1 MAITIDARN
10 ARPPG
15 RAPSGALA
23 RVSQR
28 ARAFAA
34 AKRHSR
40 FVAAL
45 RIVLPLGALATLA
58 VYVMIVAI
66 AVKLNGSHLKIGA
79 VEITADDLTMKDP
92 SYFDFTKDGR
102 YEVRARRAVVAFNQK
117 APIKL
122 IDVSG
127 DLTQTSGTVTR
138 LKAKY
143 GLFESKKGEL
153 ELFDGIEIDGT
164 NGTMARL
171 SRAMIYSKEGK
182 VVSTDPVSA
191 TTPTGSVQAAAMT
204 MYNKAR
210 LVEFRGQ
217 VAVRLLPQHGQ
228 TLGTGKDA
236 RQPVDVRAE
245 ELDVDD
251 AAKTAQF
258 RGKVVA
264 VQGESMLQA
273 SSLSVKYE
281 GKAAAAMTSG
291 VEASAAK
298 EAGKD
303 ATRVT
308 ALSART
314 GVEITAGTDRRIAS
328 DTADFDAL
336 ADTAVFSGSVI
347 ATQDKNV
354 LKGGR
359 LLVDRKAAR
368 SRLETPGDGGRI
380 AATFIQS
387 RAAPTKQA
395 KRQQVAEAVNDAV
408 GFASFKADRNAPT
421 EVEADTLEILDA
433 SNKAVF
439 EGNVVAKQGDLVLRT
454 AELTAFY
461 SGQTGMGFSATADA
475 AGPKGKGVERGQD
488 KSQEKGEITRLEAR
502 HGVTMVS
509 KDQSASAKSADF
521 DVKANTALLW
531 GGGVTVTRATSDPLK
546 PNVVVGERL
555 RVDLTTGISQFEAE
569 GPPPL
574 PTLPPVAKTPAT
586 SGSGVATSGATP
598 AEKVQACAPG
608 RTCLLI
614 YPNQIKDRAVDALK
628 KKLPA
633 AGGQ

>member
-34 AKRHSR
+34 AQRHSR
-40 FVAAL
+40 LVAAL

-58 VYVMIVAI
+58 VYVMVVAI
-66 AVKLNGSHLKIGA
+66 AVKMDGSHLKVGA

-102 YEVRARRAVVAFNQK
+102 YEVRAKRAVVGFNQK

-138 LKAKY
+138 LKAKH

-204 MYNKAR
+204 MYNKTR

-217 VAVRLLPQHGQ
+217 VAVRMLPQHGQ
-228 TLGTGKDA
+228 TLGIGKDA
-236 RQPVDVRAE
+236 RQPLDVRAA

-251 AAKTAQF
+251 AGKTAQF
-258 RGKVVA
+258 RGNVVA

-273 SSLSVKYE
+273 PSLSVKYE

-291 VEASAAK
+291 AEAPAAK

-303 ATRVT
+303 ATRLT
-308 ALSART
+308 ALSARN
-314 GVEITAGTDRRIAS
+314 GVEITAGTDRHIAS
-328 DTADFDAL
+328 DSVDFDAL
-336 ADTAVFSGSVI
+336 ADTAVFSGSVV

-359 LLVDRKAAR
+359 LLVDRKAGR

-380 AATFIQS
+380 SAKFHQNGAAATRQ
-387 RAAPTKQA
+387 P
-395 KRQQVAEAVNDAV
+395 KRQPAVEAVQETML
-408 GFASFKADRNAPT
+408 GSFKADRDAPMN
-421 EVEADTLEILDA
+421 VDADTLELLDTA
-433 SNKAVF
+433 NKAIF
-439 EGNVVAKQGDLVLRT
+439 TGDVVARQGDLVLRT

-461 SGQTGMGFSATADA
+461 SGQAGIGLTQPGGDA
-475 AGPKGKGVERGQD
+475 AVKGKG
-488 KSQEKGEITRLEAR
+488 QEKSEVTRMEAR
-502 HGVTMVS
+502 HGVILTS
-509 KDQSASAKSADF
+509 KDQTATGKWADF
-521 DVKANTALLW
+521 NVKANTALL
-531 GGGVTVTRATSDPLK
+531 GGGITVTRPTDDPLK
-546 PNVVVGERL
+546 LDVIKGELL
-555 RVDLTTGISQFEAE
+555 RVDLTTGISQVEASAAAPT
-569 GPPPL
+569 PPQGAPAA
-574 PTLPPVAKTPAT
+574 TKGPAT
-586 SGSGVATSGATP
+586 SGSPVATSGATP
-598 AEKVQACAPG
+598 AERIEACPPG
-608 RTCLLI
+608 RTCILLH
-614 YPNQIKDRAVDALK
+614 PKQLKEKAMDTLK
-628 KKLPA
+628 KRAPSVI
-633 AGGQ
+633 GQ